1 MPLTV
6 FVDSH
11 DVVPHSAR
19 GYTFF
24 RNVDGQLRRTDT
36 LGNVFEEFP
45 PFIRASSGMSSTAE
59 ELVVM
64 LGLGPIHGRMCP
76 NLSPVVVPV
85 DPAQ

>member
-45 PFIRASSGMSSTAE
+45 PFIRASSGMS
-59 ELVVM
+59 
-64 LGLGPIHGRMCP
+64 
-76 NLSPVVVPV
+76 
-85 DPAQ
+85 